1 MSRVRWRDSVLHGQ
15 CSLYCLQPIVE
26 ARGLSW
32 VLSVSS
38 GLLLLLVFLTL
49 FCFSLSSRDRLLL
62 PHSTGVEACPPCLL
76 SSAFLV
82 FSWPGFRDSHSGLTC
97 LFSTTDPES
106 QNSDCSSPLHDP
118 NWCPLSKFWYWI
130 KGEYPLLFGRNI
142 KVFLP
147 VIHICVTF
155 SSCIWNPQQTEC

>member
-82 FSWPGFRDSHSGLTC
+82 FSWPGLGTHTQVSHA
-97 LFSTTDPES
+97 
-106 QNSDCSSPLHDP
+106 CSL
-118 NWCPLSKFWYWI
+118 
-130 KGEYPLLFGRNI
+130 
-142 KVFLP
+142 
-147 VIHICVTF
+147 
-155 SSCIWNPQQTEC
+155 QQTQSLRIQTALHLFMTLTDVHFLSFGIE